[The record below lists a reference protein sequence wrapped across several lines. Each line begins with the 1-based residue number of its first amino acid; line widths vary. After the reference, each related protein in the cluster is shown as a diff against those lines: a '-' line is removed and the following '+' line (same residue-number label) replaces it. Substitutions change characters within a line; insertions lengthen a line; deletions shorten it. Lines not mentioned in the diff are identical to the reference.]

1 MNMKNDFFETSDFGC
16 AVTLC
21 ALGFTLD
28 CIDKTTPSRAV
39 FVLQREDGLDE
50 TVQRYW
56 SHNLAIDPLILFAT
70 QKEIKSRLYQ

>member
-1 MNMKNDFFETSDFGC
+1 MKMKKEFFETSDFYC

-28 CIDKTTPSRAV
+28 CIDKTTPSRAI
-39 FVLQREDGLDE
+39 FVLQRARGMDE
-50 TVQRYW
+50 AIQRYW
-56 SHNLAIDPLILFAT
+56 SHDLAIDPLILFAT